1 MRKEKYIKIIGKHG
15 NTIKIIST
23 LLTILAMIVAA
34 RTYITYNSIIEAI
47 NNVNHNIRAVE
58 DEIAYSNNFLKYYLD
73 SEYSDYF
80 LAHKN
85 NILFNGEFIIK
96 FQAPLE
102 NEKEEKNI
110 ENKNIIQTPQES
122 RQHFI
127 KSKIHKK

>member
-1 MRKEKYIKIIGKHG
+1 MRKEKYIKIIWKHW

-58 DEIAYSNNFLKYYLD
+58 HEIAYSNNFLKYYLD

-85 NILFNGEFIIK
+85 NILFNWEFIIK

>member
-1 MRKEKYIKIIGKHG
+1 MESYLSSRRWNCIFKQ
-15 NTIKIIST
+15 
-23 LLTILAMIVAA
+23 
-34 RTYITYNSIIEAI
+34 
-47 NNVNHNIRAVE
+47 
-58 DEIAYSNNFLKYYLD
+58 FFKYYRD
-73 SEYSDYF
+73 SETDYF

-85 NILFNGEFIIK
+85 NIFNWEFIIK